1 MEQSNETIKEKEGK
15 HNDPHPNIYIYI
27 YIDRHCSSMNCLIH
41 KHVITLFCFGQSKI
55 KKNKVITC
63 LWIRLY
69 ILIQLIQE
77 NCMRTMM
84 YLKRS

>member
-27 YIDRHCSSMNCLIH
+27 YRHCSSMNCLIH

-55 KKNKVITC
+55 K
-63 LWIRLY
+63 
-69 ILIQLIQE
+69 
-77 NCMRTMM
+77 
-84 YLKRS
+84 

>member
-1 MEQSNETIKEKEGK
+1 MKQSNETIKEKEGK
-15 HNDPHPNIYIYI
+15 QNDPPHNIYIYI
-27 YIDRHCSSMNCLIH
+27 HTHCISMNCLIH
-41 KHVITLFCFGQSKI
+41 KHVITLFCFGQSKM

>member
-1 MEQSNETIKEKEGK
+1 MKQSNETIKEKEGK
-15 HNDPHPNIYIYI
+15 HNDPPHNIYI
-27 YIDRHCSSMNCLIH
+27 HTVFSMNCLIH
-41 KHVITLFCFGQSKI
+41 KYVITLFCFGQSKI

-69 ILIQLIQE
+69 ILIQSIQE

-84 YLKRS
+84 YLKTS

>member
-1 MEQSNETIKEKEGK
+1 MKQSNETIKEKEGK
-15 HNDPHPNIYIYI
+15 HNDPPHNIYTHT
-27 YIDRHCSSMNCLIH
+27 HCISMNCLIH

>member
-41 KHVITLFCFGQSKI
+41 KHVITLHAYGLDC
-55 KKNKVITC
+55 T
-63 LWIRLY
+63 Y
-69 ILIQLIQE
+69 
-77 NCMRTMM
+77 
-84 YLKRS
+84 